1 MLSNDVLRIIFLYL
15 DYMDVYTIFDI
26 TKKNHCFYYPIHERI
41 AFYRTKSK
49 IVSRFIRR
57 ITTYRRTIQE
67 LDIDFDILENHDE
80 FPHFS
85 KKIIL
90 FQYYFEYDRRYIGS
104 WYINKNNW
112 KDTILE
118 RYLRKTNDNAQMVSR
133 YDLFL
138 LQKQMTTREI
148 LMIGW

>member
-1 MLSNDVLRIIFLYL
+1 MLSNDVLRLILDYL
-15 DYMDVYTIFDI
+15 DYRDVYTIFDI

-49 IVSRFIRR
+49 IITRFLRR
-57 ITTYRRTIQE
+57 MTTYRRTIQD
-67 LDIDFDILENHDE
+67 LDIFENHEE
-80 FPHFS
+80 FPHFA

-118 RYLRKTNDNAQMVSR
+118 RYLRKTNNNAQMVSR

-138 LQKQMTTREI
+138 LQKQMTTNEI